1 MAEELTVRSGA
12 LIATVISVKME
23 IDDDDRDVIEAE
35 IEVSN
40 EAGIPMGQL
49 EPVVE
54 TTEGSTFHSLDPISS
69 IGPGLSRLFI
79 FNFSLPGGEWTFKL
93 WHETAGGRKSLD
105 LGPYHSE
112 YELKKKEIGRQP
124 KTSMGEG
131 LFGGAFNMGMDD
143 FGNIS
148 ERGFIDSTNIELVEY
163 EAEHD
168 AGGGTKINVSSAEEG
183 SLSNLSTVAEEPTSS
198 SLTDSPPA
206 QPFPMNQALNA
217 INSAPSSPPS
227 GAPSGPPTPP
237 AVPPEGAP
245 SSAPSGPP
253 DVPPSG
259 APSGPP
265 SGAPSG
271 PPTPPAGP
279 PTPPATPPAT
289 PPEEAPSSASSGPPD
304 GPPTG
309 APSGPPTGAPSGPP
323 SGAPS
328 GPPSSAPS
336 GPPDGPPSGPQSDSP
351 ASPPSGPSA

>member
-206 QPFPMNQALNA
+206 QPSPMNQALNA
-217 INSAPSSPPS
+217 ITSAPSSPPS

-237 AVPPEGAP
+237 AGPPIPPAAPPEEAP
-245 SSAPSGPP
+245 SSAPSGP
-253 DVPPSG
+253 
-259 APSGPP
+259 A
-265 SGAPSG
+265 
-271 PPTPPAGP
+271 
-279 PTPPATPPAT
+279 
-289 PPEEAPSSASSGPPD
+289 D

-309 APSGPPTGAPSGPP
+309 AP
-323 SGAPS
+323 
-328 GPPSSAPS
+328 
-336 GPPDGPPSGPQSDSP
+336 
-351 ASPPSGPSA
+351 

>member
-1 MAEELTVRSGA
+1 MAEQLTARSGA

-54 TTEGSTFHSLDPISS
+54 TTEGSMFHSIDPISS
-69 IGPGLSRLFI
+69 IGPGLSRFFI

-112 YELKKKEIGRQP
+112 FELTKQDVGRKP
-124 KTSMGEG
+124 KTTMGEG
-131 LFGGAFNMGMDD
+131 LFGGAFNMGMGD
-143 FGNIS
+143 FGNVS
-148 ERGFIDSTNIELVEY
+148 ERGFIDSTSMELVDY

-168 AGGGTKINVSSAEEG
+168 AGGGTKINVSSSEG
-183 SLSNLSTVAEEPTSS
+183 GNLSNLSTEVEEPVSS
-198 SLTDSPPA
+198 SLTEPA
-206 QPFPMNQALNA
+206 AAQMDQALNTITSA
-217 INSAPSSPPS
+217 SSGLLTSAPAGPPTPPSAPSGPPSGAPESPPS

-237 AVPPEGAP
+237 SAPSGPPSGAPESPP

-253 DVPPSG
+253 TPPAGPPES
-259 APSGPP
+259 PP

-271 PPTPPAGP
+271 PPTPP
-279 PTPPATPPAT
+279 
-289 PPEEAPSSASSGPPD
+289 SGPPE
-304 GPPTG
+304 
-309 APSGPPTGAPSGPP
+309 SPP

-328 GPPSSAPS
+328 GPPSA
-336 GPPDGPPSGPQSDSP
+336 PPS
-351 ASPPSGPSA
+351 